1 MATILIVED
10 NPLIIEALASYLQL
24 ENYKTVEFNKVE
36 GVLDTVK
43 RGIVDL
49 AILDIMLPDG
59 NGYALAKEIRQISNI
74 PLMFLTAKD
83 SESDRILG
91 FEVGADDYVCKPFST
106 KEVVLR
112 VQALLKRTKANIP
125 QEDAAVSSW
134 EFEGNTMKVNMEKHQ
149 LFMNG
154 SEVYLTG
161 AEWKILMYLAEYA
174 NQVISREKILSECL
188 SYFFEGS
195 ERTVDTHIANL
206 RSKLGDNDWIMTIR
220 GFGYR
225 FNGRAA
231 GNPAVPG
238 MHAAAPPVEPAEK

>member
-10 NPLIIEALASYLQL
+10 NPLIIEALSSYLQL
-24 ENYKTVEFNKVE
+24 ENYKTIEFQKAE

-43 RGIVDL
+43 RGVADL
-49 AILDIMLPDG
+49 AVLDIMLPDG
-59 NGYALAKEIRQISNI
+59 NGYALAKQIRQISDI

-112 VQALLKRTKANIP
+112 VQALLKRSNSVP
-125 QEDAAVSSW
+125 QTESAIRFW
-134 EFEGNTMKVNMEKHQ
+134 RFKENTMKINTEKHQ
-149 LFMNG
+149 LFLNG
-154 SEVYLTG
+154 KEVYLTG
-161 AEWKILMYLAEYA
+161 AEWKILLYLAEYA

-188 SYFFEGS
+188 NYFFEGS

-206 RSKLGDNDWIMTIR
+206 RSKLGDNDWIVTIR

-225 FNGRAA
+225 FSGKNTTASL
-231 GNPAVPG
+231 
-238 MHAAAPPVEPAEK
+238 

>member
-1 MATILIVED
+1 MATVLIVED
-10 NPLIIEALASYLQL
+10 NPLIIEALSSYLQL
-24 ENYKTVEFNKVE
+24 ENYKTIEFQKAE

-43 RGIVDL
+43 RGVADL

-59 NGYALAKEIRQISNI
+59 NGYALAKQIRQISDI

-112 VQALLKRTKANIP
+112 VQALLKRSNSVP
-125 QEDAAVSSW
+125 QTESAIRFWSFK
-134 EFEGNTMKVNMEKHQ
+134 ENTMKINTEKHQ
-149 LFMNG
+149 LFLNG
-154 SEVYLTG
+154 KEVYLTG
-161 AEWKILMYLAEYA
+161 AEWKILLYLAEYA

-188 SYFFEGS
+188 NYFFEGS

-206 RSKLGDNDWIMTIR
+206 RSKLGDNDWIVTIR

-225 FNGRAA
+225 FSGKNTTLSL
-231 GNPAVPG
+231 
-238 MHAAAPPVEPAEK
+238 